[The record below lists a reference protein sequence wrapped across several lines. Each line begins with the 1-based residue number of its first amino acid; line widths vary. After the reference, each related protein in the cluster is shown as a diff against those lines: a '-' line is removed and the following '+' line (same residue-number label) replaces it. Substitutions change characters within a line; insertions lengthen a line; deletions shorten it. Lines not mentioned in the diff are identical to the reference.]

1 MELLFASDNL
11 FDFDRA
17 KQTLVLPTHT
27 GARDVLRLICFDF
40 DLTLAAVHLYHSL
53 QEGGG
58 CGSSDDELLAA
69 YATKYEN
76 GNDTSSPSS
85 LQRMSV
91 AELKDK
97 AASLGI
103 HDPDGHNGRRATWIT
118 AILDVYSS
126 QGIASVEDV
135 FGGQERLRWL
145 TGCLQQLRDTGARL
159 FVVTKGSVAVA
170 AHALRR
176 CGLDVFF
183 EGITD
188 DNPKQQAVQVLMN
201 TRFPEGRLRGD
212 QAVLVD
218 DDPNNFADASTQD
231 SLQELTSPEGFRLFF
246 QQSEACP
253 AMGPSKRGAAACLGR
268 SRQGYCKTML
278 VAKSTGV
285 TEEQLQYLVQQASQQ
300 PADTADTA
308 ARTVTQGKVTADIA
322 ARTATLVHT
331 QGTVTGHE
339 HDAWSKDYKDAGA
352 MSASQEIGNA
362 ATMVCPALSALTYAW
377 ATDQLHLAMV
387 RAVLRI
393 VELDLRPYIF
403 QVSGC
408 ILMTYS
414 KSQSIFGRS
423 TQYHFKPGA
432 AF

>member
-1 MELLFASDNL
+1 MDAAAGEYRVSERGERVEQRAEEAATMELLFASDNL
-11 FDFDRA
+11 YDFDRA
-17 KQTLVLPTHT
+17 KQTLALPTHT
-27 GARDVLRLICFDF
+27 GARDVLRLVCFDF

-69 YATKYEN
+69 YATKYDSR
-76 GNDTSSPSS
+76 NDTFSPLS

-91 AELKDK
+91 AELKDE

-103 HDPDGHNGRRATWIT
+103 HDPDGQKDRKATWIT

-126 QGIASVEDV
+126 QGTASVEDV
-135 FGGQERLRWL
+135 FGGRERLRWL
-145 TGCLQQLRDTGARL
+145 TGHLRQLRDAGARL

-231 SLQELTSPEGFRLFF
+231 SLQDLTSPEGFRLFF

-253 AMGPSKRGAAACLGR
+253 AMVPESKGSGGGGTGGGDGGEERGTAACLGR

-278 VAKSTGV
+278 VDKSTGV
-285 TEEQLQYLVQQASQQ
+285 TEEQLQYLVQQATQQATQQ
-300 PADTADTA
+300 PADTP
-308 ARTVTQGKVTADIA
+308 
-322 ARTATLVHT
+322 ARTAT
-331 QGTVTGHE
+331 QGTATGHE
-339 HDAWSKDYKDAGA
+339 HDACSKDAGA
-352 MSASQEIGNA
+352 MSAPQEMGNA
-362 ATMVCPALSALTYAW
+362 VTMVCPALSALTYAW
-377 ATDQLHLAMV
+377 ATDQLHPAMV
-387 RAVLRI
+387 R
-393 VELDLRPYIF
+393 
-403 QVSGC
+403 C
-408 ILMTYS
+408 
-414 KSQSIFGRS
+414 
-423 TQYHFKPGA
+423 
-432 AF
+432 